1 MVYCE
6 VSGKGQQQHLDPQ
19 TVFSRY
25 LKILSGCL
33 NMTVDF
39 WKTELCSLCIT
50 PNQKDITLVFLFP
63 VVDEKRAMCCLGSS
77 HWAVC
82 AASTGTSFPCAAES
96 LLSLRHLA
104 VSAWQGN
111 GLCSIPER
119 IKSQTE
125 IRISISGNWQQES
138 WKPSDRVGT
147 SSVYSFSL
155 HKWRF
160 VIHKVHILVSC
171 TGSSAAPWKQYQT
184 RWRRHPGQTWLD
196 LQRLTSTHLSN
207 TKLEL
212 SLTPRV

>member
-19 TVFSRY
+19 SVFSHY

-33 NMTVDF
+33 NMTIDF

-50 PNQKDITLVFLFP
+50 SNQKDITLVFLFL
-63 VVDEKRAMCCLGSS
+63 VADEKRAMCCLGSS

-82 AASTGTSFPCAAES
+82 AASTGTSFLCAGES

-111 GLCSIPER
+111 SLCSIPER

-155 HKWRF
+155 HKWCLLFTRF
-160 VIHKVHILVSC
+160 I
-171 TGSSAAPWKQYQT
+171 SSSPVQAVVLHHENNIKHDGEDTQA
-184 RWRRHPGQTWLD
+184 
-196 LQRLTSTHLSN
+196 
-207 TKLEL
+207 KLGWI
-212 SLTPRV
+212 SKD